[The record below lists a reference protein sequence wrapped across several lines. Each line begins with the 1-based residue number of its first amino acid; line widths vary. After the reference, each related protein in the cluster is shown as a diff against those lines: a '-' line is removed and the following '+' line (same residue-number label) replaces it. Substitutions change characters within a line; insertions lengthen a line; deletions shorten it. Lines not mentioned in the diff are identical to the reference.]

1 MSQERR
7 TRRRWYVIKAIG
19 KEGGTDGKEGG
30 PAVGLR
36 LDVCLMKVVAIYNSP
51 LAVSTTMAERL
62 ICKRRIP
69 DRFCADQ
76 VTYI

>member
-30 PAVGLR
+30 LAVGLR
-36 LDVCLMKVVAIYNSP
+36 LDVCLMKVVA
-51 LAVSTTMAERL
+51 TTVL
-62 ICKRRIP
+62 W
-69 DRFCADQ
+69 Q
-76 VTYI
+76 